1 MSQRTYK
8 VRFQDISRKA
18 PNMPALSVAFIV
30 FDGFQSMSLSA
41 LPVFEYANATA
52 GEAVY
57 ETVVL
62 SEHGGIVRS
71 SMGLSV
77 VTEPFDDRVFD
88 TVIVGSGDS
97 VIEAAPPGLLAFVR
111 DHARTAR
118 RTASI
123 CSGAFVLAQAGLLDG
138 RRATTHWNYAPALQ
152 ARYPSIQVDAD
163 RIFVVDGS
171 IWTSAGMT
179 AGIDLALAMVENDLD
194 ADKARRVAQTLVV
207 YHRRAGG
214 QSQHS
219 TLLELAPKSDRI
231 QTALTY
237 ARRNLA
243 SPLSV
248 EQLADAARLSPRQFS
263 RAFRAE
269 TGQSPAKAIENLRL
283 EAARI
288 MLEDS
293 RHTLDQIAGQTGFH
307 DGRRMREAFLR
318 VFGQPPQVFRRR
330 AKYET
335 GVS

>member
-1 MSQRTYK
+1 
-8 VRFQDISRKA
+8 
-18 PNMPALSVAFIV
+18 
-30 FDGFQSMSLSA
+30 
-41 LPVFEYANATA
+41 
-52 GEAVY
+52 
-57 ETVVL
+57 
-62 SEHGGIVRS
+62 
-71 SMGLSV
+71 
-77 VTEPFDDRVFD
+77 
-88 TVIVGSGDS
+88 
-97 VIEAAPPGLLAFVR
+97 
-111 DHARTAR
+111 
-118 RTASI
+118 
-123 CSGAFVLAQAGLLDG
+123 
-138 RRATTHWNYAPALQ
+138 
-152 ARYPSIQVDAD
+152 
-163 RIFVVDGS
+163 
-171 IWTSAGMT
+171 
-179 AGIDLALAMVENDLD
+179 
-194 ADKARRVAQTLVV
+194 VAQTLVV